1 MRVGSTDADA
11 DADRWDRRGWR
22 TFGWVLFLQG
32 VELPRGGVVVMM
44 VMVVHSSSGCK
55 SNGNNAIKNFR
66 NRVGANLV
74 IVLASRVLSPASWI
88 RNPLGLLWP

>member
-1 MRVGSTDADA
+1 
-11 DADRWDRRGWR
+11 
-22 TFGWVLFLQG
+22 
-32 VELPRGGVVVMM
+32 
-44 VMVVHSSSGCK
+44 MVVHSSSGCK